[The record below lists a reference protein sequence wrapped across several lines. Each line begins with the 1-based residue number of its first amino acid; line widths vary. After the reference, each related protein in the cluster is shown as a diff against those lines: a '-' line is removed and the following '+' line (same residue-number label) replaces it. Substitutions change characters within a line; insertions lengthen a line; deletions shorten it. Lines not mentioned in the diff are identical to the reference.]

1 MAEGYTREQLALHL
15 INAIAGAEGKDI
27 AKADREYTLDLVK
40 EVVAAIDGGR
50 KADLKIAPG
59 QR

>member
-1 MAEGYTREQLALHL
+1 MAEGYSREQLALHL
-15 INAIAGAEGKDI
+15 INSIAESEGK
-27 AKADREYTLDLVK
+27 KLTTADREYTLDLVK

-50 KADLKIAPG
+50 KSDLKIAPG